1 MKTLSQVSD
10 FVDTID
16 DHRQEKRIKHRLAFN
31 PNTFGEMADNLMEEV
46 NQGVGKVRTKVF
58 DVEDII
64 QYFGIKTQKI
74 LTPEQTFQRI
84 LPVANDILNVKTEW
98 LKQSGSINKIVKTLN
113 NPDTQSSTRS
123 EKDLYGKSYEMF
135 LKAARGGFDTD
146 RLAMHLFREFKQS
159 IAATGQRAKQI
170 AII

>member
-1 MKTLSQVSD
+1 M
-10 FVDTID
+10 
-16 DHRQEKRIKHRLAFN
+16 
-31 PNTFGEMADNLMEEV
+31 
-46 NQGVGKVRTKVF
+46 
-58 DVEDII
+58 
-64 QYFGIKTQKI
+64 
-74 LTPEQTFQRI
+74 
-84 LPVANDILNVKTEW
+84 ANDILNIKTEW

>member
-31 PNTFGEMADNLMEEV
+31 PKSFGQMADNLMEEV
-46 NQGVGKVRTKVF
+46 NQGVGKVRTQVF

-64 QYFGIKTQKI
+64 QYFGIKTQRV
-74 LTPEQTFQRI
+74 LTPEQTFKRI

-98 LKQSGSINKIVKTLN
+98 LKQSGSINKIVEILSS
-113 NPDTQSSTRS
+113 PDPSAKTRS
-123 EKDLYGKSYEMF
+123 ERDSYGKQYEM
-135 LKAARGGFDTD
+135 L
-146 RLAMHLFREFKQS
+146 L
-159 IAATGQRAKQI
+159 
-170 AII
+170 